1 MFGKP
6 DPNICISVYKNRGG
20 KYNNVKIWL
29 YIDYSTMRVD
39 DLFVTDNDY
48 QILEIAKTYTGI
60 IEDGSII
67 IANSRE
73 ELTQMLK
80 EREMAQDILDD
91 GSSNALEELGESLEL
106 EENEVDEED
115 DNNESINHFVELEEP
130 EDEKVPEEEEET
142 DSEEENIETLSI
154 EPSEDDFGNEEVED
168 EFEEDEY
175 ENESELVG
183 FDDIPEIEDEGDNI
197 PEIEDEDDTS
207 EVEYTENNISEDE
220 DFEDIEEE
228 KEDDQADEPIKE
240 TIDEPIKETIDEPI
254 KESIKQVSQITP
266 KKQDSF
272 GDGWDD
278 DW

>member
-1 MFGKP
+1 MMFGKP

-91 GSSNALEELGESLEL
+91 GSSNALEELGESLEI

-115 DNNESINHFVELEEP
+115 NNNESINHFVELEEP
-130 EDEKVPEEEEET
+130 EDEKVSEEEEET

-154 EPSEDDFGNEEVED
+154 ENSED
-168 EFEEDEY
+168 EFDDEEIVDEI
-175 ENESELVG
+175 EDDESELVG
-183 FDDIPEIEDEGDNI
+183 FDDIPEIEDEENDI
-197 PEIEDEDDTS
+197 PEIEDEEGSIPEIEEDDSIAIEEDDSIT
-207 EVEYTENNISEDE
+207 IEDE
-220 DFEDIEEE
+220 EDVPEIEEE
-228 KEDDQADEPIKE
+228 IEEPIE
-240 TIDEPIKETIDEPI
+240 
-254 KESIKQVSQITP
+254 ESTEQPIKQVPKPTP
-266 KKQDSF
+266 KKEEPF

>member
-48 QILEIAKTYTGI
+48 QILEVAKTYTGI
-60 IEDGSII
+60 IEDGSVI

-91 GSSNALEELGESLEL
+91 GSSNALEELGENLEWEEDFEENDSKKDL
-106 EENEVDEED
+106 EE
-115 DNNESINHFVELEEP
+115 DNNKSINHFVELEEP
-130 EDEKVPEEEEET
+130 EDEKVFEEDEKT

-154 EPSEDDFGNEEVED
+154 EDTEDDFENEEVED
-168 EFEEDEY
+168 EIEEDEY

-197 PEIEDEDDTS
+197 PEIEDEDDTP

-228 KEDDQADEPIKE
+228 KEDDQADG
-240 TIDEPIKETIDEPI
+240 PIKETIDEPI

>member
-91 GSSNALEELGESLEL
+91 GSSNALEELGENLEL
-106 EENEVDEED
+106 EE

-142 DSEEENIETLSI
+142 DSEEENIETLST
-154 EPSEDDFGNEEVED
+154 ENSEDESDDEEIED
-168 EFEEDEY
+168 ETEEEELPEELPEEDEPID
-175 ENESELVG
+175 ESIEEEPELVG
-183 FDDIPEIEDEGDNI
+183 FDDIPEIEDEENDI
-197 PEIEDEDDTS
+197 PEIEEDDSTS
-207 EVEYTENNISEDE
+207 IEDE
-220 DFEDIEEE
+220 SDTLEEDN
-228 KEDDQADEPIKE
+228 EPIKQ
-240 TIDEPIKETIDEPI
+240 TPK
-254 KESIKQVSQITP
+254 ITP
-266 KKQDSF
+266 KKEEPF